1 LTRIGVGYS
10 WDIQPLLISL
20 LKELKMDMHESCMRL
35 HQFGP
40 VESRPLIWEEIKI
53 PAPGSNQ
60 VRIRIIYCG
69 VCHTDL
75 HTVEG
80 EIHPPKLPIIPG
92 HQVVGVIEAL
102 GNRAAQSG
110 LRVGDRV
117 GVAWLHAADGS
128 CTYCQKGLQNL
139 CPAARFTGFDVD
151 GGYAGAMLAEAPY
164 VLSLPDGVADADAAP
179 LLCAGIIGYRSLRQA
194 DVQPGEHVGLVGFGA
209 SAHLAIQ
216 VARHSGCEVSVF
228 TRSAAHR
235 QHALELGA
243 SWVGGVD
250 ESPLQPLDRAVIF
263 APAGALVPV
272 TLEKLRPGGT
282 LAINAV
288 YMSDIPAF
296 PYRVIYGERTLR
308 SVANATMQDG
318 IEFLKLAEEIHLTPT
333 ITLYNLA
340 DANQALMDMK
350 HSRINGEA
358 VLKI

>member
-1 LTRIGVGYS
+1 
-10 WDIQPLLISL
+10 
-20 LKELKMDMHESCMRL
+20 MDLHVPCMRL

-40 VESRPLIWEEIKI
+40 VGSLPLIWEEIKI
-53 PAPGSNQ
+53 PEPGPGQ
-60 VRIRIIYCG
+60 VRIRIKFCG

-80 EIHPPKLPIIPG
+80 EIHPPKLPLIPG
-92 HQVVGVIEAL
+92 HQVVGVIESL
-102 GNRAAQSG
+102 GDQAAQSS
-110 LRVGDRV
+110 LHLGDRV
-117 GVAWLHAADGS
+117 GAAWLYAADGN
-128 CTYCQKGLQNL
+128 CTYCQRGLQNL
-139 CPAARFTGFDVD
+139 CPAARFTGFDED
-151 GGYAGAMLAEAPY
+151 GGYAGAMLAEAPF
-164 VLSLPDGVADADAAP
+164 VLPLPNGISDAEAAP

-216 VARHSGCEVSVF
+216 VARYWGCEVSVF

-235 QHALELGA
+235 QHARDLGA
-243 SWVGGVD
+243 SWVGGAD
-250 ESPLQPLDRAVIF
+250 ESPPQLLDRAVIF
-263 APAGALVPV
+263 APAGALVPA

-282 LAINAV
+282 LAINAI

-308 SVANATMQDG
+308 SVANATVQDG
-318 IEFLKLAEEIHLTPT
+318 IEFLILAEEINLKPT
-333 ITLYNLA
+333 ITLYDLA